1 MTTLAAC
8 RVGTTYA
15 LASDR
20 RVCFGGEYAPFQ
32 TPKIR
37 MVAPWLA
44 LGFRGNATS
53 GAWLRALIVS
63 PEQPAT
69 GDELQAVLDELGESL
84 RVFCIERQF
93 DDVSVCGVTPLGIV
107 RLTRDGAGSL
117 LASQVFGDGS
127 GGNYA
132 MGAMHAR
139 IDWPT
144 FGGEIAARECSVYGV
159 AVASRFDSGTGCE
172 IDVLTVEAA
181 P

>member
-8 RVGTTYA
+8 RVGSTYA
-15 LASDR
+15 LAADR
-20 RVCFGGEYAPFQ
+20 RVCFGGEYAPIQ

-44 LGFRGNATS
+44 LGFSGNATAA
-53 GAWLRALIVS
+53 AWLRALAVA

-69 GDELQAVLDELGESL
+69 AGELQAVLDDLGESL
-84 RVFCIERQF
+84 RAFCAEREF
-93 DDVSVCGVTPLGIV
+93 TDVSMCGITPLGIV

-117 LASQVFGDGS
+117 LGSRVFGDGS

-132 MGAMHAR
+132 IGAMHIMVYHSRRRSAR
-139 IDWPT
+139 NVA
-144 FGGEIAARECSVYGV
+144 ELAVSAAGRYD
-159 AVASRFDSGTGCE
+159 AGTGHA
-172 IDVLTVEAA
+172 IDVLTIEAA